1 MLNRVKTQMKI
12 NKARKES
19 KKLDK
24 EIAEQNIEIKETL
37 KRIDEEEQIMKEQND
52 HFLDLIKDLD
62 VIIADTKANI
72 EFLKKELLKEKKYNS
87 LIKL

>member
-1 MLNRVKTQMKI
+1 MINRIKTQIKI

-24 EIAEQNIEIKETL
+24 KIAEQNIEIKETL

-52 HFLDLIKDLD
+52 NFLDLIKDLR
-62 VIIADTKANI
+62 VIIADTKADI
-72 EFLKKELLKEKKYNS
+72 EFLKKELSKEKN
-87 LIKL
+87 IIA

>member
-1 MLNRVKTQMKI
+1 MINRIKTQIKI

-24 EIAEQNIEIKETL
+24 EIAEQNVEIEDLL

-62 VIIADTKANI
+62 VIIADTKADI

-87 LIKL
+87 SIKL

>member
-1 MLNRVKTQMKI
+1 MINRIKTQIKI

-52 HFLDLIKDLD
+52 DFLDLIKDLR
-62 VIIADTKANI
+62 VIIADTKADI
-72 EFLKKELLKEKKYNS
+72 EFLKKELSKEKN
-87 LIKL
+87 IIA

>member
-1 MLNRVKTQMKI
+1 MINRIKTQMKI

-62 VIIADTKANI
+62 VIIADTKADI
-72 EFLKKELLKEKKYNS
+72 EFLKKELSKEKKYNS

>member
-1 MLNRVKTQMKI
+1 MLNRIKTQIKI

-37 KRIDEEEQIMKEQND
+37 KRIDEEEQIMKEQKRRFFRINKKLKRND
-52 HFLDLIKDLD
+52 R
-62 VIIADTKANI
+62 
-72 EFLKKELLKEKKYNS
+72 
-87 LIKL
+87 

>member
-1 MLNRVKTQMKI
+1 MLNRIKTQIKI

-52 HFLDLIKDLD
+52 DFLDLIKDLR
-62 VIIADTKANI
+62 VMIADTKADI
-72 EFLKKELLKEKKYNS
+72 EFLKKELSKEKN
-87 LIKL
+87 IIA